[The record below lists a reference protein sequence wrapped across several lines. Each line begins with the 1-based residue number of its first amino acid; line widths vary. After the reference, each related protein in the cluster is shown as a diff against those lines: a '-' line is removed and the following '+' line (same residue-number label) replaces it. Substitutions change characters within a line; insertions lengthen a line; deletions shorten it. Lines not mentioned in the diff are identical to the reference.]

1 MYQFIV
7 NPGAGA
13 GRGYRIWKRLEHQL
27 EMNSREYRVF
37 FTEHQGDAAEIARV
51 LTAEKDEA
59 KVIVIVGG
67 EGTYN
72 EVLNGVSFRGLL
84 TFGYVPA
91 GFRNALSK
99 GFQSFWKVD
108 RQARR
113 ILHPKY
119 YRMLDYGVIT
129 FGNEEIV
136 SRRFAGRCGIGLDA
150 ALCHNLLCC
159 PVRNQMTRLHLTKI
173 LRFGI
178 GLKQLFLAKPTK
190 GYILLDG
197 TQKVEFNHIYFIT
210 FMVRREEKKK
220 KNGGILNDDGKMT
233 VYVGN
238 SARKTKMI
246 PILRDLVMGVRRKER
261 GIRVFECSE
270 AEIHLARPLAVHV
283 DGESCMCQENL
294 AVRCIPNGA
303 DAAGSG
309 SAAHN
314 GEMQLGGD
322 SMRIGQGYDVHRLVE
337 GRKLIIGG
345 VDIPYE
351 KGLLGHS
358 DADVLLH
365 AVMDAL
371 LGAAALGD
379 IGQHFPDS
387 DERYKGI
394 SSIAL
399 LKEVGKIL
407 QENGYMIENIDSTV
421 IAQRPKLLP
430 YRPQMAEN
438 IAAALGIE
446 KEQVSVKATTE
457 EGLGFT
463 GTGEGISAQAIA
475 LLSSVADYAPEDRVG
490 IISGG
495 CGGCPGCRQQQ

>member
-7 NPGAGA
+7 NPSAGA

-27 EMNSREYRVF
+27 EMDSREYRVF
-37 FTEHQGDAAEIARV
+37 FTEHQGDAAEIAKV
-51 LTAEKDEA
+51 LTAERDDA

-99 GFQSFWKVD
+99 GFESFWKVNC
-108 RQARR
+108 QAKR

-238 SARKTKMI
+238 SAR
-246 PILRDLVMGVRRKER
+246 
-261 GIRVFECSE
+261 
-270 AEIHLARPLAVHV
+270 
-283 DGESCMCQENL
+283 
-294 AVRCIPNGA
+294 
-303 DAAGSG
+303 
-309 SAAHN
+309 
-314 GEMQLGGD
+314 
-322 SMRIGQGYDVHRLVE
+322 
-337 GRKLIIGG
+337 
-345 VDIPYE
+345 
-351 KGLLGHS
+351 
-358 DADVLLH
+358 
-365 AVMDAL
+365 
-371 LGAAALGD
+371 
-379 IGQHFPDS
+379 
-387 DERYKGI
+387 
-394 SSIAL
+394 
-399 LKEVGKIL
+399 
-407 QENGYMIENIDSTV
+407 
-421 IAQRPKLLP
+421 
-430 YRPQMAEN
+430 
-438 IAAALGIE
+438 
-446 KEQVSVKATTE
+446 
-457 EGLGFT
+457 
-463 GTGEGISAQAIA
+463 
-475 LLSSVADYAPEDRVG
+475 
-490 IISGG
+490 
-495 CGGCPGCRQQQ
+495 